1 MLPADHRRHV
11 VNGEALPSA
20 ETSAKTTTWP
30 GFINRSSGLRARPKA
45 YDDESLTADERLTS
59 CSTTRR
65 RPDLRLGAT
74 GRSVVSPQRPMSA
87 EPTAPDDATVFVV
100 DDDSDIRAS
109 LKQLFEAVNLRV
121 ELFESAEEFLRAE
134 RTESPGCLLLD
145 VRMPGMGGLE
155 LLTHLRSLKEHPP
168 VIMLTGHGDIPMVL
182 QSLQSGALDFIEKPA
197 AHQRLLASV
206 NKALAVDR
214 DRRTLEREK
223 CRIHALFGTLSAR
236 EREVLKLM
244 VGGSCSKAI
253 ALELGISLR
262 TLEKHREHIMR
273 KTGAR
278 SVSELIRAVLQHG
291 CP

>member
-1 MLPADHRRHV
+1 MRTNFGKNHDLGRSFATVPPANGPGRNRTTTNRSPRMNGSRLAPSRGGLPTSDSAQH
-11 VNGEALPSA
+11 GEA
-20 ETSAKTTTWP
+20 
-30 GFINRSSGLRARPKA
+30 I
-45 YDDESLTADERLTS
+45 
-59 CSTTRR
+59 
-65 RPDLRLGAT
+65 
-74 GRSVVSPQRPMSA
+74 VSPQRETSA
-87 EPTAPDDATVFVV
+87 EPTARDDTTVFVV

-145 VRMPGMGGLE
+145 VRMPGIGGLQ
-155 LLTHLRSLKEHPP
+155 LLTHLQSLKEHPP

-197 AHQRLLASV
+197 THQRLLASV
-206 NKALAVDR
+206 NKALAVVR
-214 DRRTLEREK
+214 DRRALEREK
-223 CRIHALFGTLSAR
+223 RRVHALFGTLSAR
-236 EREVLKLM
+236 EREVLELM

-291 CP
+291 CA